1 MARVRKVERLTNTE
15 QVSLLRDLA
24 YALVQSKSLDE
35 AALFLQDLLTKSEL
49 TVLAKRLRIA
59 KLLLKGDSY
68 EEIEGKVKVSHGTI
82 AKIAAWLTE
91 RGEGFRNII
100 SRLPKET
107 QSSTFKEFTE
117 WDRFKRRYSIYFW
130 PELLLEEI
138 IRSANKRQKD
148 RLINVLDSLE
158 EKSELNKRIEKLLKS
173 STT

>member
-1 MARVRKVERLTNTE
+1 MARVRKIERLTKTE
-15 QVSLLRDLA
+15 QVSLLTDLVN
-24 YALVQSKSLDE
+24 ALVQTKGIDE

-59 KLLLKGDSY
+59 KLLLKGASY
-68 EEIEGKVKVSHGTI
+68 DEIVGKVKVSHGTI

-100 SRLPKET
+100 SKLPKEER
-107 QSSTFKEFTE
+107 SDTFKEFSE
-117 WDRFKRRYSIYFW
+117 WDRIKRRHPAYFW

-138 IRSANKRQKD
+138 IKNASKKQKKR
-148 RLINVLDSLE
+148 LNNVLESLE
-158 EKSELNKRIEKLLKS
+158 EKSELNKRIEELLKF